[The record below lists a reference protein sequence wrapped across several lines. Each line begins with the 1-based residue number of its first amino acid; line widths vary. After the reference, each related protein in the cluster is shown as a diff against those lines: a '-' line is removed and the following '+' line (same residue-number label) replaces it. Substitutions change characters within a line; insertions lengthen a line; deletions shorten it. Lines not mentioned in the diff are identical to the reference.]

1 MTNNIILSED
11 QQSALEK
18 IQQFIHSTN
27 KVLTISGNAGS
38 GKTFLMKYLINILIE
53 IDYPYYLCAPTH
65 RACMVLESFTK
76 NEVYTLHQLL
86 SLQPIVDILNLDFAE
101 LEFYSLTTNKF
112 PNSGLIII
120 DESSMISD
128 ALYDLLMKKIDK
140 LKTKILFLA
149 DDKQLQP
156 VKNLGLSKVFDIN
169 NTIKLTNNHRQES
182 NNKILPVLLE
192 LRTHSKRYF
201 EPIENVIYTYSDIK
215 LFISESL
222 PLFKKMM
229 NTQNI
234 NEVKLLA
241 YTNKR
246 VAGLNSCIRRCLFK
260 DELQFHEREIL
271 TGYENIE
278 YNSNQFWNSMDYI
291 IARKPIET
299 ERHIPNFLS
308 LPGYDLELYDSV
320 YKRILPIFILS
331 NDIPEDYINSL
342 ANTIEEIR
350 TSAVTYKNI
359 NRTKSVYYW
368 KKYYA
373 IINNFGIM
381 QSLMFN
387 NRTIKKKTFD
397 YGYAI
402 STHKSQGTTLNNVF
416 IDMRD
421 INICKDPVI
430 LRQLQYVAM
439 SRTKNKVYLFQ

>member
-182 NNKILPVLLE
+182 NNKILL
-192 LRTHSKRYF
+192 
-201 EPIENVIYTYSDIK
+201 
-215 LFISESL
+215 
-222 PLFKKMM
+222 
-229 NTQNI
+229 
-234 NEVKLLA
+234 
-241 YTNKR
+241 
-246 VAGLNSCIRRCLFK
+246 
-260 DELQFHEREIL
+260 
-271 TGYENIE
+271 
-278 YNSNQFWNSMDYI
+278 DYCDDCF
-291 IARKPIET
+291 T
-299 ERHIPNFLS
+299 
-308 LPGYDLELYDSV
+308 
-320 YKRILPIFILS
+320 
-331 NDIPEDYINSL
+331 
-342 ANTIEEIR
+342 
-350 TSAVTYKNI
+350 
-359 NRTKSVYYW
+359 
-368 KKYYA
+368 
-373 IINNFGIM
+373 
-381 QSLMFN
+381 
-387 NRTIKKKTFD
+387 
-397 YGYAI
+397 
-402 STHKSQGTTLNNVF
+402 
-416 IDMRD
+416 
-421 INICKDPVI
+421 
-430 LRQLQYVAM
+430 
-439 SRTKNKVYLFQ
+439 